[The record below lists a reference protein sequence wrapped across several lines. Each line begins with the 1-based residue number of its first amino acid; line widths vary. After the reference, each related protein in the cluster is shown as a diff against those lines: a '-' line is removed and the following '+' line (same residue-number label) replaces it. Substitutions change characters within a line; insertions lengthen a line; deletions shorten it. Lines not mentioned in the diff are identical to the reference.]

1 MDKIYFENIDL
12 FYALLLLPCLLFV
25 YIYYAKWRQKT
36 QDKFADSSLIASIIP
51 SYSGKKI
58 LIKQFCSLLGF
69 FFLIIALVNPQIGSK
84 LKVLKRKG
92 VDMVVAM
99 DVSKSM
105 LARDVQPNRLTK
117 SKLMV
122 SKLIDALKTDRLG
135 IIVYAGKAYPQL
147 PVTTDYAAAKMF
159 LKTVDTDIV
168 PTQGTAISD
177 AINMA
182 VDYLE
187 SSASKNQ
194 LLYIISDGEDH
205 QEGVDEAI
213 KTAVDKGIKINTIGV
228 GLKKGG
234 PIPIKNSNSDFKKDR
249 NGTVVISKLND
260 KLLKEIALKGNGNYL
275 ELNSIQGAVDYI
287 MGNITETEKSEF
299 ESKRYADY
307 EDQFQWF
314 LALALFFFILEA
326 CIPDTKTNWLR
337 KYDLF

>member
-1 MDKIYFENIDL
+1 MDKIYFENIEL
-12 FYALLLLPCLLFV
+12 FYALLLLPLLLLLLV
-25 YIYYAKWRQKT
+25 YFGKWRQKAR
-36 QDKFADSSLIASIIP
+36 QRFGEASLIASLLP
-51 SYSGKKI
+51 EYSKKK
-58 LIKQFCSLLGF
+58 LVFKQLFFLLGF

-92 VDMVVAM
+92 VDMVVAI

-135 IIVYAGKAYPQL
+135 LIVYAGKAYPQL

-168 PTQGTAISD
+168 PTQGTAIGD
-177 AINMA
+177 AISMA

-187 SSASKNQ
+187 SGASKNQ

-205 QEGVDEAI
+205 EDGVDEALKI
-213 KTAVDKGIKINTIGV
+213 AVEKGIKINTIGV

-234 PIPIKNSNSDFKKDR
+234 PIPINGSSSDFKKDKDDA
-249 NGTVVISKLND
+249 VVITKLND
-260 KLLKEIALKGNGNYL
+260 KLLKEIALKGGGTYL
-275 ELNSIQGAVDYI
+275 ELNNIQGAVDYI
-287 MGNITETEKSEF
+287 MDTISASEKSDF

-314 LALALFFFILEA
+314 LALALFFFIVETVV
-326 CIPDTKTNWLR
+326 PDTKTKWIR
-337 KYDLF
+337 KYDIF

>member
-1 MDKIYFENIDL
+1 
-12 FYALLLLPCLLFV
+12 
-25 YIYYAKWRQKT
+25 
-36 QDKFADSSLIASIIP
+36 
-51 SYSGKKI
+51 
-58 LIKQFCSLLGF
+58 
-69 FFLIIALVNPQIGSK
+69 
-84 LKVLKRKG
+84 
-92 VDMVVAM
+92 
-99 DVSKSM
+99 
-105 LARDVQPNRLTK
+105 
-117 SKLMV
+117 MV

>member
-194 LLYIISDGEDH
+194 LLYKFEPLYILHECPH
-205 QEGVDEAI
+205 
-213 KTAVDKGIKINTIGV
+213 
-228 GLKKGG
+228 
-234 PIPIKNSNSDFKKDR
+234 R
-249 NGTVVISKLND
+249 YVI
-260 KLLKEIALKGNGNYL
+260 EI
-275 ELNSIQGAVDYI
+275 
-287 MGNITETEKSEF
+287 
-299 ESKRYADY
+299 
-307 EDQFQWF
+307 
-314 LALALFFFILEA
+314 
-326 CIPDTKTNWLR
+326 
-337 KYDLF
+337 